1 MDPCFPSSW
10 DGTGRDGMGDLLDGT
25 AHGGQLPAG
34 WPPTYPYPYPY
45 PYRLRLFVS
54 SFSFLK
60 HNTGP
65 GQDQGRTSAS
75 VDRSIRRSVNTWKVK
90 LGKMGLI
97 RRRRTVGQVRDLH
110 ERSGDAKGSPHP
122 QLYQPK
128 LKRVTGGHRSRQLCA
143 VTLSMRPLSLPRKT
157 TSPVVGGVRRSYA
170 VPLPLGRV

>member
-65 GQDQGRTSAS
+65 GQDQCIGRPVYPS
-75 VDRSIRRSVNTWKVK
+75 VGEYLESEA
-90 LGKMGLI
+90 G
-97 RRRRTVGQVRDLH
+97 
-110 ERSGDAKGSPHP
+110 
-122 QLYQPK
+122 
-128 LKRVTGGHRSRQLCA
+128 
-143 VTLSMRPLSLPRKT
+143 
-157 TSPVVGGVRRSYA
+157 
-170 VPLPLGRV
+170 